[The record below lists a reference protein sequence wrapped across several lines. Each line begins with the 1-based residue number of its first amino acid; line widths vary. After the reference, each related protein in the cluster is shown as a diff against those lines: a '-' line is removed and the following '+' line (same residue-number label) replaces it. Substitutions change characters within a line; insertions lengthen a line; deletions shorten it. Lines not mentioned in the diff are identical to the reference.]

1 MENCQDI
8 EMLEIP
14 DKSKDLEI
22 NFFVKYNTIKE
33 MVIFQLENYSFT
45 LENIYKY
52 VKDKDKEFKAN
63 VEEFFNF
70 ELNVF
75 YIDEFEFSFEINGIN
90 GRNILR
96 NPIIYK
102 TQNAYYE
109 FVATEQINI
118 FLQFFSLPMIECQKT
133 NDKIDPTLTNL
144 KEHLPHGDKIIEGF
158 KYIYYEDKSL
168 FFDFFKRHK
177 DRYVKKEF
185 ESPLSFDKNF
195 NYYFNV
201 KGNLNIKDK
210 FYIYEGE
217 SNERNC
223 LKIEILKNSIIAKHF
238 IYYGISGKGKSITLL
253 GTLKYRDQLSSIGTL
268 YINCKTLKY
277 LIKDNKIPNLK
288 QLLIDEIIYLTG
300 GNFLKY
306 NEIIKYIKY
315 YNFKH
320 EYDFWTLIE
329 NIITKFCNDNLEY
342 VFGFDQYNNTNDY
355 YSHLNKLKLLC
366 NNTNNIKFVIFSS
379 MNENDIRKIKIQKLF
394 FDNVNSSTEKYIN

>member
-109 FVATEQINI
+109 FVATE
-118 FLQFFSLPMIECQKT
+118 
-133 NDKIDPTLTNL
+133 
-144 KEHLPHGDKIIEGF
+144 
-158 KYIYYEDKSL
+158 
-168 FFDFFKRHK
+168 
-177 DRYVKKEF
+177 
-185 ESPLSFDKNF
+185 
-195 NYYFNV
+195 
-201 KGNLNIKDK
+201 
-210 FYIYEGE
+210 
-217 SNERNC
+217 
-223 LKIEILKNSIIAKHF
+223 
-238 IYYGISGKGKSITLL
+238 
-253 GTLKYRDQLSSIGTL
+253 
-268 YINCKTLKY
+268 
-277 LIKDNKIPNLK
+277 
-288 QLLIDEIIYLTG
+288 
-300 GNFLKY
+300 
-306 NEIIKYIKY
+306 
-315 YNFKH
+315 
-320 EYDFWTLIE
+320 
-329 NIITKFCNDNLEY
+329 
-342 VFGFDQYNNTNDY
+342 
-355 YSHLNKLKLLC
+355 
-366 NNTNNIKFVIFSS
+366 
-379 MNENDIRKIKIQKLF
+379 
-394 FDNVNSSTEKYIN
+394 